1 MYVIGIFIDLS
12 KAFDTINHDILLAK
26 LSNYGIRG
34 IILQLIESY
43 LKSRKQVTNFNGD
56 KSELGTVVYGV
67 PQGSVLGP
75 LLFLL
80 YINDITNCSDSGEF
94 IFFADDTNIF
104 ITAESET
111 EVYKLANK
119 TISRMR
125 LYMISNQLH
134 INLSKCTYIHF
145 KPNINIKEHLSCA
158 RTQTHVTHT
167 QHSLHIGVTK
177 LKKVDKARFLGVII
191 DEKLTWD
198 DHINYLE
205 SKLLSCIAT
214 IKRIR
219 KCIPKFHHKQL
230 YHSIFLPHLIYGI
243 TSWGGAC
250 PSKLEKVFNLQKR
263 YIRILFGNKVSFD
276 HAGFYET
283 CARARPLTSI
293 NTDEINYEL
302 ENTKPLF
309 NNNNLLTVHNLYK
322 LQIITETFKIK
333 KIQLP

>member
-1 MYVIGIFIDLS
+1 MNQFGVRKSHSTSHAINHSIGVITEQVEKLKHVIGIFIDLS

-43 LKSRKQVTNFNGD
+43 LKSRKQVANFNGD

-94 IFFADDTNIF
+94 ILFADDTNIF

-145 KPNINIKEHLSCA
+145 KPNINIEERLSCA
-158 RTQTHVTHT
+158 RTQTLVTHT
-167 QHSLHIGVTK
+167 QHSLHSGVTK
-177 LKKVDKARFLGVII
+177 LKK
-191 DEKLTWD
+191 
-198 DHINYLE
+198 
-205 SKLLSCIAT
+205 
-214 IKRIR
+214 
-219 KCIPKFHHKQL
+219 
-230 YHSIFLPHLIYGI
+230 
-243 TSWGGAC
+243 
-250 PSKLEKVFNLQKR
+250 
-263 YIRILFGNKVSFD
+263 
-276 HAGFYET
+276 
-283 CARARPLTSI
+283 
-293 NTDEINYEL
+293 
-302 ENTKPLF
+302 
-309 NNNNLLTVHNLYK
+309 
-322 LQIITETFKIK
+322 
-333 KIQLP
+333 

>member
-1 MYVIGIFIDLS
+1 M
-12 KAFDTINHDILLAK
+12 
-26 LSNYGIRG
+26 
-34 IILQLIESY
+34 
-43 LKSRKQVTNFNGD
+43 
-56 KSELGTVVYGV
+56 

-94 IFFADDTNIF
+94 ILFADDTNIF

-145 KPNINIKEHLSCA
+145 KPNINIKERLSCA

-177 LKKVDKARFLGVII
+177 QKEVDKARFLGVII

-205 SKLLSCIAT
+205 SKLLSCVAT

-219 KCIPKFHHKQL
+219 KFIPKFHHKQL
-230 YHSIFLPHLIYGI
+230 YHSIFLP
-243 TSWGGAC
+243 T
-250 PSKLEKVFNLQKR
+250 
-263 YIRILFGNKVSFD
+263 
-276 HAGFYET
+276 T
-283 CARARPLTSI
+283 
-293 NTDEINYEL
+293 
-302 ENTKPLF
+302 
-309 NNNNLLTVHNLYK
+309 YK
-322 LQIITETFKIK
+322 YKYT
-333 KIQLP
+333 

>member
-1 MYVIGIFIDLS
+1 MGPEGTQITKVCTNVHTCMYICHLAPPPPPPPIGIFIDLS

-56 KSELGTVVYGV
+56 KSELGTVIYGV

-94 IFFADDTNIF
+94 ILFADDTNIF

-145 KPNINIKEHLSCA
+145 KPNINIKERLSCA

-177 LKKVDKARFLGVII
+177 LKK
-191 DEKLTWD
+191 
-198 DHINYLE
+198 
-205 SKLLSCIAT
+205 
-214 IKRIR
+214 
-219 KCIPKFHHKQL
+219 
-230 YHSIFLPHLIYGI
+230 
-243 TSWGGAC
+243 
-250 PSKLEKVFNLQKR
+250 
-263 YIRILFGNKVSFD
+263 
-276 HAGFYET
+276 
-283 CARARPLTSI
+283 
-293 NTDEINYEL
+293 
-302 ENTKPLF
+302 
-309 NNNNLLTVHNLYK
+309 
-322 LQIITETFKIK
+322 
-333 KIQLP
+333 

>member
-1 MYVIGIFIDLS
+1 MNQFGFKKSHSTSHAINHSIGVITEQIEKRQHVIGIFIDLS

-26 LSNYGIRG
+26 LSNYGTRG
-34 IILQLIESY
+34 IILQLI
-43 LKSRKQVTNFNGD
+43 VTNFNGD

-80 YINDITNCSDSGEF
+80 YINDITNCSHSCEF
-94 IFFADDTNIF
+94 ILFADDTNIF
-104 ITAESET
+104 ISAESET
-111 EVYKLANK
+111 EVYKLAYK

-145 KPNINIKEHLSCA
+145 KPNINIKERLSCA

-167 QHSLHIGVTK
+167 LHIGVTK

-198 DHINYLE
+198 DHINYIE

-214 IKRIR
+214 IKHI
-219 KCIPKFHHKQL
+219 
-230 YHSIFLPHLIYGI
+230 
-243 TSWGGAC
+243 
-250 PSKLEKVFNLQKR
+250 
-263 YIRILFGNKVSFD
+263 
-276 HAGFYET
+276 
-283 CARARPLTSI
+283 
-293 NTDEINYEL
+293 
-302 ENTKPLF
+302 
-309 NNNNLLTVHNLYK
+309 
-322 LQIITETFKIK
+322 
-333 KIQLP
+333 